1 MKENRDLGRKGPKG
15 RRRRGGGG
23 QEGAEKSEVEVSL
36 FVIIN

>member
-1 MKENRDLGRKGPKG
+1 MKENRDLGRKGQKG
-15 RRRRGGGG
+15 RRRRGGG